1 MDYSLE
7 IENLSKT
14 YDTFKLED
22 INFKLPSGSIMG
34 LIGENGAGKTTTLKL
49 ILNLIK
55 RNEGTIKIFGKD
67 NIENEREIKEQIGIV
82 LDESY
87 FHDTLKA
94 SDICLIMKNI
104 YKNWDTDIYNNYLN
118 KFNLHKNKILKEYS
132 RGMKMKLSLAVALSH
147 NPQFLILDEATS
159 GLDPIV
165 RNEILDV
172 FLEFI
177 QDEQHSI
184 LVSSHITS
192 DLEKIADYIT
202 FIHDGKI
209 VFSKSKDDLIYNYG
223 LIKCSIN
230 DINKIGE
237 ADIIARRKNQFG
249 YEILISDKKEMQKKY
264 KDFIID
270 NTAIED
276 IMLFYIK
283 GDKI

>member
-223 LIKCSIN
+223 IIKCSIN

>member
-192 DLEKIADYIT
+192 DLEKIADYVT

>member
-147 NPQFLILDEATS
+147 SPQFLILDEATS

-192 DLEKIADYIT
+192 DLEKIADYVT